1 MIDGLFCFQHGKR
14 FPEDPNVI
22 HRELLAAGDGRSP
35 PRHGGYPP
43 GPTGV
48 DGRFKQS
55 KKGGTRFTIVFF
67 GDLPTI
73 K

>member
-1 MIDGLFCFQHGKR
+1 M
-14 FPEDPNVI
+14 I

-43 GPTGV
+43 GPKKTGV

-55 KKGGTRFTIVFF
+55 KKEE
-67 GDLPTI
+67 PCSQ
-73 K
+73 

>member
-1 MIDGLFCFQHGKR
+1 MIDGLFCYQHGKR
-14 FPEDPNVI
+14 FPEGTLVI

-43 GPTGV
+43 GPKKSGV

-55 KKGGTRFTIVFF
+55 KKEE
-67 GDLPTI
+67 PCSQ
-73 K
+73 